1 MSALSSAA
9 GSPAK
14 KRKRVSNVMQGVPKI
29 KIINWQKEFIR
40 MQGFFSV
47 RKGIIYSKDI
57 VEHRIQKT
65 LVDEDGFA
73 SKEKIGD
80 AWVHLNVIVIFDRSF
95 TDDDGSE
102 IPPALLA
109 PPAVTLPF
117 LVIRFDINIRDE
129 LDDESA
135 EWIFLYCLVSAHAL
149 DDLLPKT
156 FPVREIDSGESVKR
170 VVSYLLGSEK
180 FYQYLKP
187 YLDEFGIS
195 KSAITPYEL
204 VF

>member
-29 KIINWQKEFIR
+29 KIINWQERFIELKDAVL
-40 MQGFFSV
+40 V
-47 RKGIIYSKDI
+47 REGLIYSKDI
-57 VEHRIQKT
+57 VEHRIEKT
-65 LVDEDGFA
+65 LVDEDGYT

-80 AWVHLNVIVIFDRSF
+80 AWIHLNQIAIQARSF
-95 TDDDGSE
+95 TDASE

-117 LVIRFDINIRDE
+117 LVISFDINIRDE
-129 LDDESA
+129 TDDET
-135 EWIFLYCLVSAHAL
+135 IKCMYLYCLVSAHAL

-156 FPVREIDSGESVKR
+156 FPAPEIDSGESVKR

-195 KSAITPYEL
+195 KSAITPYQL

>member
-14 KRKRVSNVMQGVPKI
+14 KRKHVSNVMQGVPKI
-29 KIINWQKEFIR
+29 KIINWKKKFIP
-40 MQGFFSV
+40 MQGLVLV
-47 RKGIIYSKDI
+47 RKGFIYSKDI
-57 VEHRIQKT
+57 VEHRIEKAV
-65 LVDEDGFA
+65 VDEDGY
-73 SKEKIGD
+73 STYKKIGD
-80 AWVHLNVIVIFDRSF
+80 AWVHLNEIEIEARSF

-129 LDDESA
+129 LDDEFA
-135 EWIFLYCLVSAHAL
+135 ECIQLYCLVSAHAL

-156 FPVREIDSGESVKR
+156 FTVREIDSGESVKR

-195 KSAITPYEL
+195 KSAIRPYEL